1 MGVALLAACSRKDE
15 FYVESLKSMEPPGSP
30 SRERGGGVAEDRIK
44 ELKEGIVRYRREVE
58 RTVQATGQIG
68 IYYKMLALQY
78 MQRDMYGEAYGSLQQ
93 AIQIHPENSILFY
106 YAGVCAGRMSQAMV
120 DDQSRTQ
127 WLARAEKLYRRAL
140 ALDQNYV
147 DAMYGLS
154 VLLTFELERPEE
166 AEGLLERVLD
176 IEKNNLEAMFLLG
189 NVYYRLGRLEEAL
202 ETYRR
207 AAAAAR
213 APERREEALVN
224 QRRIEAELYGAQ

>member
-1 MGVALLAACSRKDE
+1 M
-15 FYVESLKSMEPPGSP
+15 ESSGSQN
-30 SRERGGGVAEDRIK
+30 RERGGGLDDTRIQ
-44 ELKEGIVRYRREVE
+44 ELKEGIARYRREVE

-78 MQRDMYGEAYGSLQQ
+78 MQRDMYGEAYESLQQ
-93 AIQIHPENSILFY
+93 AIQIHPENSILFH
-106 YAGVCAGRMSQAMV
+106 YAAVCAGRMSLAMV
-120 DDQSRTQ
+120 DDKARTQ

-147 DAMYGLS
+147 DAMYGLA

-166 AEGLLERVLD
+166 AEGLLERILD

-213 APERREEALVN
+213 VPERREEALAN
-224 QRRIEAELYGAQ
+224 QRRIEGELYGAQ